1 MYQNK
6 RQPFQNNY
14 EVISPNRLP
23 YSAVK
28 VTLFKFSLKEVVS
41 LSREHVVGN
50 THLSFGFSMSG
61 LKLNIISTALQAF
74 LFASS
79 PHLLFTKTVCFYLLP
94 LILPSADL
102 LYAIC
107 KPSFIAL
114 PDGSG
119 SFTGRQW

>member
-1 MYQNK
+1 
-6 RQPFQNNY
+6 
-14 EVISPNRLP
+14 
-23 YSAVK
+23 
-28 VTLFKFSLKEVVS
+28 
-41 LSREHVVGN
+41 
-50 THLSFGFSMSG
+50 MSG

-79 PHLLFTKTVCFYLLP
+79 PYLRFTKTVCFYLLP

-102 LYAIC
+102 LSAVC

-119 SFTGRQW
+119 SATAAVR

>member
-28 VTLFKFSLKEVVS
+28 VTLFKFSLKKVVS
-41 LSREHVVGN
+41 LSRGHVVGN
-50 THLSFGFSMSG
+50 THLNFGFSMSG

-79 PHLLFTKTVCFYLLP
+79 PRLLFTKNRLFLFTPPDF
-94 LILPSADL
+94 
-102 LYAIC
+102 AIRR
-107 KPSFIAL
+107 FAL
-114 PDGSG
+114 C
-119 SFTGRQW
+119 RL

>member
-1 MYQNK
+1 
-6 RQPFQNNY
+6 
-14 EVISPNRLP
+14 
-23 YSAVK
+23 
-28 VTLFKFSLKEVVS
+28 
-41 LSREHVVGN
+41 
-50 THLSFGFSMSG
+50 MSG

-102 LYAIC
+102 LSAIC

-119 SFTGRQW
+119 SSTGRQRQLYRTAAVALPDGSGSFTGRQRQRYHCRPVKPKMLIEQ